1 MSVRLVSKYRDRS
14 SRTSSASRFSD
25 SVVNPTRSANSTDTS
40 RRSEV
45 GASVTSAASAP
56 SGAPHWPQNRSSG
69 SLAAPHEGQATAR
82 GLPHREQNRRPGRF
96 SVPQLGQVTEEF
108 KFPRGQ

>member
-69 SLAAPHEGQATAR
+69 SLTAPHEGQVTASEV
-82 GLPHREQNRRPGRF
+82 PQFEQNRRPARLSLPHDGQINA
-96 SVPQLGQVTEEF
+96 SPQL
-108 KFPRGQ
+108 